1 MDCGVPNSGSGIG
14 LARDGSQFVSMGG
27 SDTEESDSEQPLDEA
42 AQVVAILDVK
52 NGRPPPPLPVLK
64 KHARATGAS
73 VLRHILTTPERK
85 RTVAYD
91 HAVRTPVWAPTV
103 LEWINQQL
111 DDRRT
116 ERTIRYAICFA
127 LNPSRSNSWVA
138 KKSKGNRDAPCIA
151 KGMALHLRC
160 HAFTRAEVQHGCDL
174 LPDYCKHRES
184 RNLARAAIA
193 KQRAPRG
200 VDTLDAA
207 VVLIGFHSVVRHFGA
222 HRYRVPVK

>member
-1 MDCGVPNSGSGIG
+1 MDFGAPNMG
-14 LARDGSQFVSMGG
+14 LVWKGTDFGCVGG

-52 NGRPPPPLPVLK
+52 KGRPPPPLPVLK

-85 RTVAYD
+85 RTVALD
-91 HAVRTPVWAPTV
+91 HAARTPIFAPTV
-103 LEWINQQL
+103 LDWIDQQL

-116 ERTIRYAICFA
+116 ERTIRFSLCFA
-127 LNPSRSNSWVA
+127 LNPSRSNKWVA
-138 KKSKGNRDAPCIA
+138 KKAKGNRDAPCIA

-160 HAFTRAEVQHGCDL
+160 HAFTRAEVQHACDL
-174 LPDYCKHRES
+174 LPDVCKHRES
-184 RNLARAAIA
+184 RNLARLAIA

-207 VVLIGFHSVVRHFGA
+207 VVLIGFHSVVRHFGV
-222 HRYRVPVK
+222 HRYRFAYT